1 MKYTLSN
8 TINST
13 LPQVAGK
20 INDPEGVKEW
30 TEHLQKITPV
40 SGNYSNVGSKRD
52 LHYLFRG
59 KEMIIQETI
68 LENNLPKQ
76 IKFSYD
82 SQMGR
87 NIVELCFEELSPNQ
101 VKQTSN
107 TTMELKGAMKLFGF
121 LFKSMFKKQSRKYM
135 EGFKSFSES

>member
-1 MKYTLSN
+1 MKYSLSN
-8 TINST
+8 TISST
-13 LPQVAGK
+13 PQHVAVK
-20 INDPEGVKEW
+20 ISDPEGVKEW
-30 TEHLQKITPV
+30 TENLQEIRAV
-40 SGNYSNVGSKRD
+40 SGEYCDVGSKRD

-68 LENNLPKQ
+68 LENKLPEQ

-87 NIVELCFEELSPNQ
+87 NIVELRFEQLSENE
-101 VKQTSN
+101 VKQTSS

-135 EGFKSFSES
+135 EGFKKFAES